1 MSAKGKISRLP
12 ASIRKQL
19 NERIRDGV
27 ADVEIIPWLNA
38 LPDVKR
44 ILSESDFGGKDHNPE
59 ITAQNLSE
67 YRRDGGPYMQWLRD
81 EAEIEGTERRAELA
95 LKLAEKTGGMV
106 SKPMIAIWAG
116 RIGKALDDVASEDQG
131 ALLKALTGMAI
142 AEAGIYRA
150 QTDRERL
157 AVQSQATALDKDKFR
172 YQVAKDA
179 LKLFEDKAARSIAE
193 GKGSREEKIQQLLAF
208 MEKAEKEEEKQ

>member
-1 MSAKGKISRLP
+1 MSAKGKISRIP
-12 ASIRKQL
+12 ATIRKQL

-27 ADVEIIPWLNA
+27 ADVDILPWLNA

-44 ILSESDFGGKDHNPE
+44 VLADSDFGGKEHNPE
-59 ITAQNLSE
+59 ISAQNLSE
-67 YRRDGGPYMQWLRD
+67 YRREGGPYLQWLRD
-81 EAEIEGTERRAELA
+81 EIEVDGAERRAELA
-95 LKLAEKTGGMV
+95 MRLAEKTGGMV
-106 SKPMIAIWAG
+106 SKPLLAIWAG

-150 QTDRERL
+150 QTDRDRL
-157 AVQSQATALDKDKFR
+157 AVQTQTASLEKDKFR

-179 LKLFEDKAARSIAE
+179 LTLFEDKQARSIAE

-208 MEKAEKEEEKQ
+208 MEKAEKEE